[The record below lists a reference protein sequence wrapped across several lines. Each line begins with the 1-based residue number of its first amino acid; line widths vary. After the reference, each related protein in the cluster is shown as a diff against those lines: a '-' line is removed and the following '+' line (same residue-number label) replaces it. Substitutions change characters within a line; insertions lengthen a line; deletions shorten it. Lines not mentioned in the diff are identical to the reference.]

1 MLYCM
6 HTQTDWINSPM
17 PKKPTVSKSNTKT
30 PKNALTHGL
39 TSQSIT
45 SSTDQKIY
53 QQMYD
58 ELTFEY
64 GPQTITERILIERV
78 AVQYVRWQRAIR
90 EESTEIE
97 IAGLTELDGLALHST
112 FNLTDEQARH
122 YASARFRGEFH
133 NVEKIE
139 ENLILLQRLSQES
152 FSLLARGEHSTIPDD
167 IEKYP
172 MLFVLFDQL
181 TFKNRC
187 SKAELLDGRYEL
199 DSLVSAFIRQCNRTL
214 ESQDLYQS
222 SSMGSKLSHSDF
234 LKKLSE
240 EAVKQFV
247 TIDLHPKAEKLFK
260 LAEQVSISRSTN
272 IDKITRYMTTID
284 RQFSKALGELRVV
297 IEDRRRREALMPK
310 G

>member
-64 GPQTITERILIERV
+64 GPRTVTERMLIERV

-97 IAGLTELDGLALHST
+97 IAGLTELDGLALHTT
-112 FNLTDEQARH
+112 FSLTDEQARH

-133 NVEKIE
+133 NVEKTE
-139 ENLILLQRLSQES
+139 ENLILLQLLSQES
-152 FSLLARGEHSTIPDD
+152 FRLLARGEHSTIPDD

-187 SKAELLDGRYEL
+187 SKAELLDGRYKL

-222 SSMGSKLSHSDF
+222 SSIDKKLSHSDF
-234 LKKLSE
+234 LNKLSE
-240 EAVKQFV
+240 EALKQFV
-247 TIDLHPKAEKLFK
+247 TIDLHPKAEKLFN
-260 LAEQVSISRSTN
+260 LAEQVSISRSAN

>member
-1 MLYCM
+1 
-6 HTQTDWINSPM
+6 M

-64 GPQTITERILIERV
+64 GPQTVTARMLIERV
-78 AVQYVRWQRAIR
+78 AVQYVRWQRAIKQ
-90 EESTEIE
+90 ESTEIE
-97 IAGLTELDGLALHST
+97 IAGLTELEGLSLRT
-112 FNLTDEQARH
+112 TLNLTEEQARH
-122 YASARFRGEFH
+122 YSLARLSGELH
-133 NVEKIE
+133 NDEHLK
-139 ENLILLQRLSQES
+139 ENSMILQALSQES
-152 FSLLARGEHSTIPDD
+152 FRLLARVEHSSIPDD
-167 IEKYP
+167 LENYP
-172 MLFVLFDQL
+172 MLLFIFDRL
-181 TFKNRC
+181 TLKYKC
-187 SKAELLDGRYEL
+187 SNAELLDGRYEL
-199 DSLVSAFIRQCNRTL
+199 DSLVRAFLGQCSRSL

-234 LKKLSE
+234 VTKLSE
-240 EAVKQFV
+240 EIVNQLV
-247 TIDLHPKAEKLFK
+247 TIALHPKAEKLFK
-260 LAEQVSISRSTN
+260 LAEQVSISRSAN
-272 IDKITRYMTTID
+272 IEKITRYMTTID

-297 IEDRRRREALMPK
+297 IEDRRRREALIPK

>member
-1 MLYCM
+1 MLHCM

-17 PKKPTVSKSNTKT
+17 PKKPTVSKSNT

-58 ELTFEY
+58 ELTSEY
-64 GPQTITERILIERV
+64 GPQTITERMLIERV

-90 EESTEIE
+90 EESNEIE
-97 IAGLTELDGLALHST
+97 VASLTEVEGLSLRTAL
-112 FNLTDEQARH
+112 NLTQEQAEH
-122 YASARFRGEFH
+122 YATARFRGEFH
-133 NVEKIE
+133 NDEHIE
-139 ENLILLQRLSQES
+139 ENSILIQRLSQES
-152 FSLLARGEHSTIPDD
+152 FRLLERGEHTTIPDD
-167 IEKYP
+167 LEEYP
-172 MLFVLFDQL
+172 MMLVLFDQL
-181 TFKNRC
+181 TFKHRC
-187 SKAELLDGRYEL
+187 SKAELLDGRYAL

-222 SSMGSKLSHSDF
+222 SSVDKKLSHSDF
-234 LKKLSE
+234 LNKLRE
-240 EAVKQFV
+240 EALKQFV
-247 TIDLHPKAEKLFK
+247 SIDLHPKAEKLFK
-260 LAEQVSISRSTN
+260 LSEQVSISRSTN

-284 RQFSKALGELRVV
+284 RQFSKALGELPVV

>member
-1 MLYCM
+1 
-6 HTQTDWINSPM
+6 
-17 PKKPTVSKSNTKT
+17 
-30 PKNALTHGL
+30 
-39 TSQSIT
+39 
-45 SSTDQKIY
+45 
-53 QQMYD
+53 MYD

-64 GPQTITERILIERV
+64 APQTITERILIERV

-90 EESTEIE
+90 KESTEIE
-97 IAGLTELDGLALHST
+97 IAGLSELEGLSLLTT
-112 FNLTDEQARH
+112 FNLTEEQAKH
-122 YASARFRGEFH
+122 YALAGYRGELH
-133 NVEKIE
+133 NDEKLK
-139 ENLILLQRLSQES
+139 ENFTFFQRLSQES
-152 FSLLARGEHSTIPDD
+152 FRLLARGEHRTIPDD

-187 SKAELLDGRYEL
+187 SKAELLDGRYAL

-222 SSMGSKLSHSDF
+222 STMGSKLSHSDF
-234 LKKLSE
+234 LNKLSE
-240 EAVKQFV
+240 EALKQFV

-260 LAEQVSISRSTN
+260 LSEQVSISRSTN

>member
-1 MLYCM
+1 VYE
-6 HTQTDWINSPM
+6 
-17 PKKPTVSKSNTKT
+17 
-30 PKNALTHGL
+30 
-39 TSQSIT
+39 
-45 SSTDQKIY
+45 
-53 QQMYD
+53 
-58 ELTFEY
+58 ELTFKY
-64 GPQTITERILIERV
+64 GPQTITERMLIERV
-78 AVQYVRWQRAIR
+78 AVQYVRWQRAIKQ
-90 EESTEIE
+90 ESTEIE

-112 FNLTDEQARH
+112 FSLTDEQARH

-133 NVEKIE
+133 NVEKTE

-152 FSLLARGEHSTIPDD
+152 FRLLERGEHSTIPDD
-167 IEKYP
+167 VEKYP

-222 SSMGSKLSHSDF
+222 SAMGSKLSHNDF
-234 LKKLSE
+234 LNKLRE
-240 EAVKQFV
+240 EALKQFV
-247 TIDLHPKAEKLFK
+247 SIDLHPKAEKLFK
-260 LAEQVSISRSTN
+260 LAEQVSISRSAN
-272 IDKITRYMTTID
+272 IEKITRYMTTID

-297 IEDRRRREALMPK
+297 IEDRRRRESLTPK

>member
-1 MLYCM
+1 
-6 HTQTDWINSPM
+6 M
-17 PKKPTVSKSNTKT
+17 PKKLTVSKSNT

-58 ELTFEY
+58 ELTSEY
-64 GPQTITERILIERV
+64 GPQTITERMLIERV

-90 EESTEIE
+90 EESNEIE
-97 IAGLTELDGLALHST
+97 VASLTEVEGLSLRTAL
-112 FNLTDEQARH
+112 NLTQEQAEH
-122 YASARFRGEFH
+122 YATARFRGEFH
-133 NVEKIE
+133 NDEHIE
-139 ENLILLQRLSQES
+139 ENSILIQRLSQES
-152 FSLLARGEHSTIPDD
+152 FRLLERGEHTTIPDD
-167 IEKYP
+167 LEEYP

-187 SKAELLDGRYEL
+187 SKAELLDGRYAL

-214 ESQDLYQS
+214 ESQDLYQRS
-222 SSMGSKLSHSDF
+222 SIDKKLSHSDF
-234 LKKLSE
+234 LNKLRE
-240 EAVKQFV
+240 EALKQFV
-247 TIDLHPKAEKLFK
+247 SIDLHPKAEKLFK
-260 LAEQVSISRSTN
+260 LSEQVSISRSTN

>member
-1 MLYCM
+1 
-6 HTQTDWINSPM
+6 M

-64 GPQTITERILIERV
+64 APQTITERMLIEQV
-78 AVQYVRWQRAIR
+78 AVQYVRWQRAIKQ
-90 EESTEIE
+90 ESTEIE
-97 IAGLTELDGLALHST
+97 IAGLTELEGLSLRT
-112 FNLTDEQARH
+112 TLNLTEEQARH
-122 YASARFRGEFH
+122 YSLARLSGELH
-133 NVEKIE
+133 NDEQLK
-139 ENLILLQRLSQES
+139 ENSMILQVLSQES
-152 FSLLARGEHSTIPDD
+152 FRLLARVEHSPIPDD
-167 IEKYP
+167 LENYP
-172 MLFVLFDQL
+172 MLLFIFDRL
-181 TFKNRC
+181 TLKYKC
-187 SKAELLDGRYEL
+187 SNAELLDGRYEL
-199 DSLVSAFIRQCNRTL
+199 DSLVRAFLGQCSRSL

-222 SSMGSKLSHSDF
+222 SSIDKKLSHSDF
-234 LKKLSE
+234 LNKLSE
-240 EAVKQFV
+240 EALNQLV
-247 TIDLHPKAEKLFK
+247 TIALHPKAEKLFK
-260 LAEQVSISRSTN
+260 LAEQVRISRSTN

-297 IEDRRRREALMPK
+297 IEDRRRREALMQK

>member
-1 MLYCM
+1 
-6 HTQTDWINSPM
+6 M
-17 PKKPTVSKSNTKT
+17 PKKLTVSKRNTKN

-64 GPQTITERILIERV
+64 GPQTITERMLIERV
-78 AVQYVRWQRAIR
+78 AVQYVHWQRAIKQ
-90 EESTEIE
+90 ESTEIE
-97 IAGLTELDGLALHST
+97 IAGLTELEGLSLRT
-112 FNLTDEQARH
+112 TLNLTGEQAKH
-122 YASARFRGEFH
+122 YAFARFRGEFH
-133 NVEKIE
+133 NDEKIE
-139 ENLILLQRLSQES
+139 ENLILLQLLSQES
-152 FSLLARGEHSTIPDD
+152 FRLLARGEHSTIPDD
-167 IEKYP
+167 LEEYP

-199 DSLVSAFIRQCNRTL
+199 DSLVSAFIMQCNRTL
-214 ESQDLYQS
+214 ESQDLYKS
-222 SSMGSKLSHSDF
+222 SSIDKKLSHSNF
-234 LKKLSE
+234 LNKISQ
-240 EAVKQFV
+240 EALKQIV
-247 TIDLHPKAEKLFK
+247 TIDLDPKAEKLFK

-272 IDKITRYMTTID
+272 IEKITRYMTTID

>member
-1 MLYCM
+1 
-6 HTQTDWINSPM
+6 M
-17 PKKPTVSKSNTKT
+17 PKKLTKSNAKA

-58 ELTFEY
+58 ELTCEY
-64 GPQTITERILIERV
+64 LPQTVTERMLIERV
-78 AVQYVRWQRAIR
+78 AVQYVRWQRAIK

-97 IAGLTELDGLALHST
+97 IAGLTELDGLALHTT
-112 FNLTDEQARH
+112 FNLTQEQAEH
-122 YASARFRGEFH
+122 YALARFRGEFH
-133 NVEKIE
+133 DDEKLE
-139 ENLILLQRLSQES
+139 EKSTLLQLLSQES
-152 FSLLARGEHSTIPDD
+152 FRLLARGENSTIPDD
-167 IEKYP
+167 LENYP
-172 MLFVLFDQL
+172 MLFILFDQL
-181 TFKNRC
+181 TFKYRC

-199 DSLVSAFIRQCNRTL
+199 DSLVSAFLRQCNRTL

-222 SSMGSKLSHSDF
+222 SSMGRKLSHSDF
-234 LKKLSE
+234 LNKLSE
-240 EAVKQFV
+240 EVLKQLI

-260 LAEQVSISRSTN
+260 LAQQVSIAQSTN
-272 IDKITRYMTTID
+272 IEKITRYMTTID

-297 IEDRRRREALMPK
+297 IEDRRRREALIPK

>member
-1 MLYCM
+1 M

-17 PKKPTVSKSNTKT
+17 PKKLTVSKNNTKT

-45 SSTDQKIY
+45 SPTDQKIY

-58 ELTFEY
+58 ELTCEY
-64 GPQTITERILIERV
+64 GPQTVTERILIERV

-90 EESTEIE
+90 EESNEIE
-97 IAGLTELDGLALHST
+97 VASLTEVEGLSLRTAL
-112 FNLTDEQARH
+112 NLTQEQAEH
-122 YASARFRGEFH
+122 YALARLSGELH
-133 NVEKIE
+133 DDENLK
-139 ENLILLQRLSQES
+139 ENLILIKRLSQES
-152 FSLLARGEHSTIPDD
+152 FRLLERGEHTTIPDD
-167 IEKYP
+167 LEEYP

-222 SSMGSKLSHSDF
+222 STMGSKLSHSDF
-234 LKKLSE
+234 LNKLSE
-240 EAVKQFV
+240 EALKQIV

-297 IEDRRRREALMPK
+297 IEDRRRREALTPK

>member
-1 MLYCM
+1 
-6 HTQTDWINSPM
+6 M
-17 PKKPTVSKSNTKT
+17 PKKLTVSKSNAKA

-53 QQMYD
+53 QQMYG
-58 ELTFEY
+58 ELTLEY
-64 GPQTITERILIERV
+64 LPQTITERMLIERV
-78 AVQYVRWQRAIR
+78 AVQYVRWQRAIK

-97 IAGLTELDGLALHST
+97 IASLTELEGLSLHTT
-112 FNLTDEQARH
+112 FNLTEEQAEH
-122 YASARFRGEFH
+122 YALARFRGEFH
-133 NVEKIE
+133 NDEKIE
-139 ENLILLQRLSQES
+139 ENSTLLQLLSQES
-152 FSLLARGEHSTIPDD
+152 FRLLARGENSAIPDD
-167 IEKYP
+167 LENYP
-172 MLFVLFDQL
+172 MLFILFDQL
-181 TFKNRC
+181 TFKNTC

-199 DSLVSAFIRQCNRTL
+199 DSLVSGFIRQCNRTL

-222 SSMGSKLSHSDF
+222 SSIGRKLSHSDF
-234 LKKLSE
+234 LNKLSE
-240 EAVKQFV
+240 EVLKQLV

-260 LAEQVSISRSTN
+260 LAQQVSIAQSTN
-272 IDKITRYMTTID
+272 IEKITRYMTTID

>member
-17 PKKPTVSKSNTKT
+17 PKKPTVSKSNTKP
-30 PKNALTHGL
+30 PKNALSHGL

-64 GPQTITERILIERV
+64 GPQTVTERMLIKRV
-78 AVQYVRWQRAIR
+78 AVQYVRWQRAIK

-97 IAGLTELDGLALHST
+97 IAGLTELEGLSLRT
-112 FNLTDEQARH
+112 TLNLTEEQAKH
-122 YASARFRGEFH
+122 YAFARFRGEFH
-133 NVEKIE
+133 NDEKIE
-139 ENLILLQRLSQES
+139 ENSILLQLLSQES
-152 FSLLARGEHSTIPDD
+152 FRLLARGEDSTIPDD
-167 IEKYP
+167 LKEHP
-172 MLFVLFDQL
+172 MLLVLFDQL

-187 SKAELLDGRYEL
+187 SKAELLDGRYAL

-222 SSMGSKLSHSDF
+222 SSIDKKLSHSVF
-234 LKKLSE
+234 LNKINQ
-240 EAVKQFV
+240 EALKQLV

-260 LAEQVSISRSTN
+260 LAQQVSISRSTN

>member
-1 MLYCM
+1 
-6 HTQTDWINSPM
+6 M
-17 PKKPTVSKSNTKT
+17 PKKLTVSKNNTKT

-64 GPQTITERILIERV
+64 APQTITERILIERV

-90 EESTEIE
+90 EESNEIE
-97 IAGLTELDGLALHST
+97 VANLTEVEELSLRTAL
-112 FNLTDEQARH
+112 NLTQEQAEH
-122 YASARFRGEFH
+122 YASARFRGELH
-133 NVEKIE
+133 NDEQLK
-139 ENLILLQRLSQES
+139 ENLILIQRLGQES
-152 FSLLARGEHSTIPDD
+152 FRLLERGEHITIPDD
-167 IEKYP
+167 LEQYP

-199 DSLVSAFIRQCNRTL
+199 DSLVSAFIRQCNRTH

-222 SSMGSKLSHSDF
+222 STKGSKLSHSDF
-234 LKKLSE
+234 LNKLSE
-240 EAVKQFV
+240 EALKQFV
-247 TIDLHPKAEKLFK
+247 TIDLYPKAEKLFK
-260 LAEQVSISRSTN
+260 LAAQVSISRSTN
-272 IDKITRYMTTID
+272 IEKITRYMTTID

>member
-1 MLYCM
+1 MLHCM

-17 PKKPTVSKSNTKT
+17 PKKPTVSKNNTKT

-64 GPQTITERILIERV
+64 APQTITERILIERV

-90 EESTEIE
+90 EESNEIE
-97 IAGLTELDGLALHST
+97 VASLTEVEGLSLRTAL
-112 FNLTDEQARH
+112 NLTQEQAEH
-122 YASARFRGEFH
+122 YASARFRGELH
-133 NVEKIE
+133 NDEQLK
-139 ENLILLQRLSQES
+139 ENLILIQRLSQES
-152 FSLLARGEHSTIPDD
+152 FRLLERGERSTIPDD
-167 IEKYP
+167 LEEYP

-181 TFKNRC
+181 TFKHRC
-187 SKAELLDGRYEL
+187 SKAELLDGRYAL

-222 SSMGSKLSHSDF
+222 STKGSKLSHSDF
-234 LKKLSE
+234 LNKLRE
-240 EAVKQFV
+240 EVLKQFV

-260 LAEQVSISRSTN
+260 LSEQVSISRSTN

>member
-6 HTQTDWINSPM
+6 HTQPDWINSPM
-17 PKKPTVSKSNTKT
+17 PKKPTHSKSNTKA

-45 SSTDQKIY
+45 SPTDQNIY

-58 ELTFEY
+58 ELSCEY
-64 GPQTITERILIERV
+64 LPQTITERMLIERV
-78 AVQYVRWQRAIR
+78 AVQYVRWQRAIK

-97 IAGLTELDGLALHST
+97 IAGLTELEGLSLST
-112 FNLTDEQARH
+112 TLNLTEEQARH
-122 YASARFRGEFH
+122 YALARLSGELH
-133 NVEKIE
+133 NDEKLK
-139 ENLILLQRLSQES
+139 ENSTILQVLSQES
-152 FSLLARGEHSTIPDD
+152 FRLLARGEHSAIPDD
-167 IEKYP
+167 LEDYP
-172 MLFVLFDQL
+172 MLLIIFGRL
-181 TFKNRC
+181 TVKYRC
-187 SKAELLDGRYEL
+187 SKAELFDGRYEL
-199 DSLVSAFIRQCNRTL
+199 DGLVRAFLGQCSRAL

-234 LKKLSE
+234 LNKLSE
-240 EAVKQFV
+240 EALKQIV
-247 TIDLHPKAEKLFK
+247 TIDLHPKAKKLFK
-260 LAEQVSISRSTN
+260 LAEQVSISRSAN
-272 IDKITRYMTTID
+272 IEKITRYMTTID

>member
-1 MLYCM
+1 
-6 HTQTDWINSPM
+6 M
-17 PKKPTVSKSNTKT
+17 PKKPTVSKSNT

-58 ELTFEY
+58 ELTSEY
-64 GPQTITERILIERV
+64 APQTITERILIERV

-90 EESTEIE
+90 EESNEIE
-97 IAGLTELDGLALHST
+97 VASLTEVEELSLRTAL
-112 FNLTDEQARH
+112 NLTQEQAEH
-122 YASARFRGEFH
+122 YATARFRGEFH
-133 NVEKIE
+133 NDEHIE
-139 ENLILLQRLSQES
+139 ENSILIQRLSQES
-152 FSLLARGEHSTIPDD
+152 FRLLERGEHTTIPDD
-167 IEKYP
+167 LEEYP

-181 TFKNRC
+181 TFKHRC

-222 SSMGSKLSHSDF
+222 SSIDKKLSHSDF
-234 LKKLSE
+234 LNKLRE
-240 EAVKQFV
+240 EALKQFIS
-247 TIDLHPKAEKLFK
+247 IDLHPKAEKLFK

>member
-1 MLYCM
+1 
-6 HTQTDWINSPM
+6 M
-17 PKKPTVSKSNTKT
+17 PKKPTVSKINTKT

-64 GPQTITERILIERV
+64 GPQTITERMLIERV
-78 AVQYVRWQRAIR
+78 AVQYVRWQRAIKQ
-90 EESTEIE
+90 ESTEIE

-122 YASARFRGEFH
+122 YAFARFRGELH
-133 NVEKIE
+133 NVEKTE
-139 ENLILLQRLSQES
+139 ENLILLQLLSQGS
-152 FSLLARGEHSTIPDD
+152 FRLLARGEHTTIPDD

-187 SKAELLDGRYEL
+187 NKAELLDGRYAL

-222 SSMGSKLSHSDF
+222 STMGSKLSHSDF
-234 LKKLSE
+234 LNKLSE
-240 EAVKQFV
+240 EALKQIV

>member
-6 HTQTDWINSPM
+6 HTQPDWINSPM
-17 PKKPTVSKSNTKT
+17 PKKLTKSNAKA

-53 QQMYD
+53 RQMYD
-58 ELTFEY
+58 ELTSEY
-64 GPQTITERILIERV
+64 GPQTITERMLIERV

-97 IAGLTELDGLALHST
+97 IAGLTELDGLALHTT
-112 FNLTDEQARH
+112 FNLTQEQAEH
-122 YASARFRGEFH
+122 YASASFRGELH
-133 NVEKIE
+133 DDEKLK

-152 FSLLARGEHSTIPDD
+152 FRLLARGEHSAIPDD
-167 IEKYP
+167 LEDYP

-187 SKAELLDGRYEL
+187 SKAELLDGRYAL
-199 DSLVSAFIRQCNRTL
+199 NSLVSAFIRQCNRTL

-222 SSMGSKLSHSDF
+222 STIGSKLSHSDF
-234 LKKLSE
+234 LNTLSE
-240 EAVKQFV
+240 EALKQLV

-260 LAEQVSISRSTN
+260 LAEQVSISQSTN
-272 IDKITRYMTTID
+272 IEKITRYMTTID

-297 IEDRRRREALMPK
+297 IEDRRRREALIPK
-310 G
+310 D

>member
-1 MLYCM
+1 
-6 HTQTDWINSPM
+6 M
-17 PKKPTVSKSNTKT
+17 PKKLTVSKNNTKT

-45 SSTDQKIY
+45 SPTDQKIY

-58 ELTFEY
+58 ELTCEY
-64 GPQTITERILIERV
+64 GPQTVTERILIERV

-90 EESTEIE
+90 EESNEIE
-97 IAGLTELDGLALHST
+97 VASLTEVEGLSLRTAL
-112 FNLTDEQARH
+112 NLTQEQAEH
-122 YASARFRGEFH
+122 YALARLSGELH
-133 NVEKIE
+133 DDENLK
-139 ENLILLQRLSQES
+139 ENLILIKRLSQES
-152 FSLLARGEHSTIPDD
+152 FRLLERGEHTTIPDD
-167 IEKYP
+167 LEEYP

-222 SSMGSKLSHSDF
+222 STMGSKLSHSDF
-234 LKKLSE
+234 LNKLSE
-240 EAVKQFV
+240 EALKQIV

-297 IEDRRRREALMPK
+297 IEDRRRREALTPK